1 LPRFLNIINMKKLM
15 LFALLAVGLFSCS
28 GDVSQIDV
36 NDPTYYCWEVR
47 ATADGQSAS
56 EYFWGT
62 GLQVRFVVETTEEA
76 LAEIGIVP
84 NFRVYKTSKSKLDCG
99 DVY

>member
-1 LPRFLNIINMKKLM
+1 MKKLM

-47 ATADGQSAS
+47 VKSGGQEGST
-56 EYFWGT
+56 YLWGT
-62 GLQVRFVVETTEEA
+62 GLTVRFAVETVQESLREEGLSA
-76 LAEIGIVP
+76 DIK
-84 NFRVYKTSKSKLDCG
+84 VYKTSKSKSNCVD
-99 DVY
+99 YRY